1 MRALRD
7 ISRAGNPTSIGYL
20 PISDYG
26 IIGNLRTAALIGRN
40 GSIDWCCLPHL
51 DSPSVF
57 AAILDTGRG
66 GRFSV
71 SASGAGPGEQEY
83 ITDTNILITRFT
95 TDAGKLTVTDL
106 MPLSGEIIGR
116 GRSHAPPGIIRI
128 LNCEEGSVEV
138 VVEWS
143 PRFDYARSRAQ
154 IEEVSGGWLATG
166 GDEAMFL
173 CGPEDAGIDA
183 DGRNAALHSRFT
195 MREGEMRPLEVHW
208 GLEDMI
214 CDPGRAEAALDGTIQ
229 VWQAWA
235 QYGDLAQTSRWAGEW
250 LPYVNRAG
258 LVLKLLT
265 MAGSGAIA
273 AAPTTSLPEEI
284 GGIRNWDY
292 RYAWVRDASMTAQA
306 LVSLGHSREAVEFL
320 QWMERTAEAHSG
332 ARQPQ
337 VLFGLHDPT
346 TDPEEIELEHL
357 EGYRGSRPVRIGN
370 AAARQLQ
377 LEIFGELISTG
388 YELARRGMDLEHRSL
403 KFLAAV
409 TDYACS
415 RWMEPDHGI
424 WEIRGKPQ
432 HFVYSKVMVWVAVD
446 RAIYLAKHHGL
457 VGDVDRWKRTRAA
470 IRERVLAEGYNPEVD
485 SFVQAFGSMALD
497 AANLRIPLVG
507 FLPFDDERVIGTI
520 DQTLEHLTKNGL
532 VYRYFTDDG
541 LAGEEGAF
549 GLCTFWLVDALALSG
564 RVDEARDIFVG
575 LVERAN
581 CVGLLPEE
589 FDPDTGEFLGNFPQ
603 AYTHI
608 GLINSALYLAYAE
621 GRWIPE
627 HAPTGISLLR

>member
-1 MRALRD
+1 M
-7 ISRAGNPTSIGYL
+7 N
-20 PISDYG
+20 
-26 IIGNLRTAALIGRN
+26 
-40 GSIDWCCLPHL
+40 
-51 DSPSVF
+51 
-57 AAILDTGRG
+57 
-66 GRFSV
+66 
-71 SASGAGPGEQEY
+71 
-83 ITDTNILITRFT
+83 
-95 TDAGKLTVTDL
+95 
-106 MPLSGEIIGR
+106 
-116 GRSHAPPGIIRI
+116 
-128 LNCEEGSVEV
+128 
-138 VVEWS
+138 
-143 PRFDYARSRAQ
+143 
-154 IEEVSGGWLATG
+154 
-166 GDEAMFL
+166 
-173 CGPEDAGIDA
+173 
-183 DGRNAALHSRFT
+183 
-195 MREGEMRPLEVHW
+195 
-208 GLEDMI
+208 
-214 CDPGRAEAALDGTIQ
+214 
-229 VWQAWA
+229 
-235 QYGDLAQTSRWAGEW
+235 
-250 LPYVNRAG
+250 
-258 LVLKLLT
+258 
-265 MAGSGAIA
+265 
-273 AAPTTSLPEEI
+273 
-284 GGIRNWDY
+284 
-292 RYAWVRDASMTAQA
+292 
-306 LVSLGHSREAVEFL
+306 
-320 QWMERTAEAHSG
+320 
-332 ARQPQ
+332 
-337 VLFGLHDPT
+337 
-346 TDPEEIELEHL
+346 
-357 EGYRGSRPVRIGN
+357 
-370 AAARQLQ
+370 
-377 LEIFGELISTG
+377 
-388 YELARRGMDLEHRSL
+388 LEHRSL

-424 WEIRGKPQ
+424 WEMRGKPQ

-520 DQTLEHLTKNGL
+520 DQTLERLTKNGL
-532 VYRYFTDDG
+532 VYRYLTDDG

>member
-128 LNCEEGSVEV
+128 LNCEEGAVEV

-183 DGRNAALHSRFT
+183 DGRNATLHSRFT

-258 LVLKLLT
+258 MVLKLLT

-273 AAPTTSLPEEI
+273 AA
-284 GGIRNWDY
+284 
-292 RYAWVRDASMTAQA
+292 
-306 LVSLGHSREAVEFL
+306 
-320 QWMERTAEAHSG
+320 
-332 ARQPQ
+332 
-337 VLFGLHDPT
+337 
-346 TDPEEIELEHL
+346 
-357 EGYRGSRPVRIGN
+357 
-370 AAARQLQ
+370 
-377 LEIFGELISTG
+377 
-388 YELARRGMDLEHRSL
+388 
-403 KFLAAV
+403 
-409 TDYACS
+409 
-415 RWMEPDHGI
+415 
-424 WEIRGKPQ
+424 
-432 HFVYSKVMVWVAVD
+432 
-446 RAIYLAKHHGL
+446 
-457 VGDVDRWKRTRAA
+457 
-470 IRERVLAEGYNPEVD
+470 
-485 SFVQAFGSMALD
+485 
-497 AANLRIPLVG
+497 
-507 FLPFDDERVIGTI
+507 
-520 DQTLEHLTKNGL
+520 
-532 VYRYFTDDG
+532 
-541 LAGEEGAF
+541 
-549 GLCTFWLVDALALSG
+549 
-564 RVDEARDIFVG
+564 
-575 LVERAN
+575 
-581 CVGLLPEE
+581 
-589 FDPDTGEFLGNFPQ
+589 
-603 AYTHI
+603 
-608 GLINSALYLAYAE
+608 
-621 GRWIPE
+621 
-627 HAPTGISLLR
+627 